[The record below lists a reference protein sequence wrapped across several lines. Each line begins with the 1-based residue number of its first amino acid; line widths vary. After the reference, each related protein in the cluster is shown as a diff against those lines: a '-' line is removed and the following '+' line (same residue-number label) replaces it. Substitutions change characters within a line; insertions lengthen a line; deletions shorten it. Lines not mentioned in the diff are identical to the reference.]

1 MCACLL
7 DLPRDVLD
15 KINGYV
21 IQEKNKDLLE
31 IFFFNWKEMITYYV
45 YGDVNKH
52 YILRKIN

>member
-1 MCACLL
+1 MCLL

-31 IFFFNWKEMITYYV
+31 IFFFNWKDMITYYV

-52 YILRKIN
+52 YILRKRN